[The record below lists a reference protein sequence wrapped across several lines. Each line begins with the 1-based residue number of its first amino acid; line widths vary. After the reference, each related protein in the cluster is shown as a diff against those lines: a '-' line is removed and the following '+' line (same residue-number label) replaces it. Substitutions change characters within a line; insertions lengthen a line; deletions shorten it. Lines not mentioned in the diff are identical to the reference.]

1 MPAADKTL
9 VPLGVIIGAHGVR
22 GDLRV
27 KPYNPS
33 SDLLRSLSH
42 AFLRPAEDDASAREV
57 ALLDV
62 RRHGQTLLLA
72 LAECRDRD
80 AAQALRG
87 AELCVPREQLPDL
100 PDDEHYLVDL
110 IGLQARRPDGEPL
123 GEIIDA
129 FEYPASQALRVAVK
143 DGTLEVP
150 LTAPYVVEIRLDEGA
165 VIVDH
170 VEDLEVEPARKRGR

>member
-1 MPAADKTL
+1 MPATGKTL

-33 SDLLRSLSH
+33 SDLLLSVPH
-42 AFLRPAEDDASAREV
+42 AFLRPAGAAGAEREV

-87 AELCVPREQLPDL
+87 AELCVPREHLPEL
-100 PDDEHYLVDL
+100 SEDEHYLVDL
-110 IGLQARRPDGEPL
+110 IGLQARRPDGESL

-129 FEYPASQALRVAVK
+129 FEYPASQALRIAVK

-150 LTAPYVVEIRLDEGA
+150 LTAPYVVEIRLDERA

-170 VEDLEVEPARKRGR
+170 VEDLELEPARKRGR